1 MWSFYQSYPVVIVFY
16 QYFWVTGPSVPNM
29 AISLETPGLVC
40 QVGLSLG
47 QVIAYHDLCIG
58 SIHLFYWIGLEL
70 LEVVLV
76 HDPGLWSPTGEL
88 YNDCSGL
95 GGGSGGGPTA
105 PSLPSLTG
113 STGGFPRRWATS
125 ISSRTSGGWSSRGGH
140 YRRRVSCHQ
149 LTQPSPRGS
158 RTHVLTPF
166 VPTAPDRQLS
176 LWGPRSP
183 VWACRW

>member
-1 MWSFYQSYPVVIVFY
+1 MPGRLVSWSGHRISWPLHQIHSLVLLDWSWASWGCPCAWPGPLISYWRTL
-16 QYFWVTGPSVPNM
+16 QW
-29 AISLETPGLVC
+29 
-40 QVGLSLG
+40 
-47 QVIAYHDLCIG
+47 
-58 SIHLFYWIGLEL
+58 L
-70 LEVVLV
+70 LWAW
-76 HDPGLWSPTGEL
+76 GG
-88 YNDCSGL
+88 GGGG